1 MAQRTECLYK
11 GKIIGIETIFTVI
24 NGKQINIEEK
34 VEELRAKSRNNELF
48 CPCGCGANLVLVAGD
63 KQLREQHFRL
73 KDNAN
78 KQQCNYVSEGR
89 HSIESKIVLKCW
101 LDDKI
106 ENADIKTRVPVSSI
120 YNTNCKCEFT
130 VLSVQRKVAISYNY
144 NRRNLL
150 DEKIDA
156 LENNGKKI
164 KIIYIVDNMNS
175 GGNGQYPENLIKVQ
189 ERQGFCLYL
198 SLENSDYNEAKLRAV
213 VYMKNIDGLW
223 KEIEFACGKLYE
235 FGINNCGDIEFKG
248 KTLSELKMKEEKEF
262 KKHIDEIKLQREKK
276 RIEDEKNQQEESM
289 REEYKRQIELQR
301 LEENDKKNKAML
313 EEKKRI
319 EDEETQENKWYSEEE
334 INKIF
339 DMDFEKQETQI
350 RDVFGNRWIKCE
362 FCGKIAKEEE
372 FVSYGGDGH
381 INLGK
386 CNKCS
391 KNNVELPKQEEKKM
405 HIKKK
410 VYNSDICPEC
420 GGKLLKRNGRFGVF
434 IGCSNYPR
442 CKYSRKGK

>member
-120 YNTNCKCEFT
+120 YNTNCKCKFT
-130 VLSVQRKVAISYNY
+130 FLSVQRKVAISYNY

-198 SLENSDYNEAKLRAV
+198 SVENSDYNEAKLRAV

-262 KKHIDEIKLQREKK
+262 KKHIEEIKLQREKK
-276 RIEDEKNQQEESM
+276 RIEDEKKQQEESM
-289 REEYKRQIELQR
+289 REEYQRRIELQR
-301 LEENDKKNKAML
+301 LEDNNKKNKSRL
-313 EEKKRI
+313 EVKKRI
-319 EDEETQENKWYSEEE
+319 EDQETQESKWYSEQEV
-334 INKIF
+334 NKIF
-339 DMDFEKQETQI
+339 DMNFEAQETQI
-350 RDVFGNRWIKCE
+350 RDSFGNRWIKCE
-362 FCGKIAKEEE
+362 ICGKIAKEEE
-372 FVSYGGDGH
+372 FSIYGGDGH

-386 CNKCS
+386 CSKCS
-391 KNNVELPKQEEKKM
+391 KNNVELSQLDEKK
-405 HIKKK
+405 IPFKKK
-410 VYNSDICPEC
+410 EYNSDICPEC
-420 GGKLLKRNGRFGVF
+420 GGKLLQKNGKYGVF
-434 IGCSNYPR
+434 IGCSSYPR

>member
-1 MAQRTECLYK
+1 MVKRTECLYK

-34 VEELRAKSRNNELF
+34 VEELRAKSRKNELF

-63 KQLREQHFRL
+63 KQLREQHFRV

-101 LDDKI
+101 LDDKTD
-106 ENADIKTRVPVSSI
+106 NADIKTRVPVSSI
-120 YNTNCKCEFT
+120 YNTNNKCEFT
-130 VLSVQRKVAISYNY
+130 FLSVQRKVAISYNY

-150 DEKIDA
+150 DEKLDA

-198 SLENSDYNEAKLRAV
+198 SVENSDYNEAKLRAV

-276 RIEDEKNQQEESM
+276 RIKDEKKQQEESM
-289 REEYKRQIELQR
+289 REEYKRRIELQR
-301 LEENDKKNKAML
+301 LEDNNKKNKSRL
-313 EEKKRI
+313 EVKKRI
-319 EDEETQENKWYSEEE
+319 EDEETQESKWYSEQEV
-334 INKIF
+334 NKIF
-339 DMDFEKQETQI
+339 DMNFEAQETQI
-350 RDVFGNRWIKCE
+350 RDSFGNRWIKCE
-362 FCGKIAKEEE
+362 ICGKIAKEEE
-372 FVSYGGDGH
+372 FSIYGGDGH

-386 CNKCS
+386 CSKCS
-391 KNNVELPKQEEKKM
+391 KNNVELSQLDEKK
-405 HIKKK
+405 IPFKKK
-410 VYNSDICPEC
+410 EYNSDICPEC
-420 GGKLLKRNGRFGVF
+420 GGKLLQKNGKYGVF
-434 IGCSNYPR
+434 IGCSSYPR